1 MKPFKGMS
9 LYVTLLLFDAPV
21 WPGQTWVVKL
31 IMGLL
36 FLSPDEALCRLC
48 VKQ

>member
-9 LYVTLLLFDAPV
+9 LYVTLLLYDSEV
-21 WPGQTWVVKL
+21 WPRQTGVVKL
-31 IMGLL
+31 ITRLL
-36 FLSPDEALCRLC
+36 FLSPDKALCRLC